1 YCNSPLKYEENKNP
15 VYEYM
20 TFLSNN
26 NLSYGYGSFW
36 YSMNMTVNWLSKDQ
50 IHITPVFFNPETGV
64 VYFQPARIQTLSSW
78 HTKEFISG
86 KPNRQFIAITQGQT
100 GGDTC
105 PNVQICIDGAQ
116 KQLGKADEILSYKNT
131 TFLVYNKPIETDIK

>member
-1 YCNSPLKYEENKNP
+1 
-15 VYEYM
+15 
-20 TFLSNN
+20 
-26 NLSYGYGSFW
+26 
-36 YSMNMTVNWLSKDQ
+36 MTVNWLSKDQ
-50 IHITPVFFNPETGV
+50 IHITPVFFNPEAGV
-64 VYFQPARIQTLSSW
+64 VYFQPAIIQTLSSW